1 MTTTTAPTAAPAT
14 PPTGAVVSPTATM
27 LPPLRVLRRAVATR
41 DRRFEGLFVVGVRT
55 TGIFCRPGCPARTPR
70 PENLDFFATSREA
83 LFAGFRPC
91 LRCRPLVPRDAP
103 PDWLARLLA
112 AIDAEPQRRWRDADL
127 RALDL
132 EPTRVR
138 RWFVRQHGITFQA
151 YSRARRLGGALRE
164 LKRGRQLDAVAL
176 DHGFESHS
184 GFRDAF
190 ARWFGA
196 PPGKARR
203 EECITFRWLDSP
215 LGPLVAAAVEE
226 GVCLL
231 EFSDR
236 RMLETQLSRLRRLLD
251 RPAIQGDHPHL
262 AQLEHELSEYFTGT
276 RTRFD
281 VKLHAPGSDFE
292 QRVWQGL
299 RRIPSGETRSYIALA
314 REIGSPKAARAVGR
328 ANGMNRLA
336 IVIPCHRVV
345 RDDGT
350 VGGYGGGRW
359 RKEWLLRHEQG
370 MTAKSAA
377 TA

>member
-1 MTTTTAPTAAPAT
+1 MTPTTAPSLAVAPS
-14 PPTGAVVSPTATM
+14 GQVVSPTATM

-91 LRCRPLVPRDAP
+91 LRCRPLTPRDAP

-112 AIDAEPQRRWRDADL
+112 AIEAEPQRRWRDGDL
-127 RALDL
+127 RALGLD
-132 EPTRVR
+132 PTRVR

-164 LKRGRQLDAVAL
+164 LKRGRTLDAVAL

-196 PPGKARR
+196 PPGRARR

-236 RMLETQLSRLRRLLD
+236 RMLETQLARLRRLLD

-262 AQLEHELSEYFTGT
+262 ARLERELAEYFAGT
-276 RTRFD
+276 RARFD
-281 VKLHAPGSDFE
+281 LPLHAPGSDFE
-292 QRVWQGL
+292 QRVWAGL
-299 RRIPSGETRSYIALA
+299 RRIPTGATRSYVALA
-314 REIGSPKAARAVGR
+314 REIDAPKAARAVGR
-328 ANGMNRLA
+328 ANGMNRIA

-359 RKEWLLRHEQG
+359 RKEWLLRHEQSLA
-370 MTAKSAA
+370 TKEEAA
-377 TA
+377 AG